1 MNAVGIIFSSINEK
15 SVYELTKQRTMASVP
30 FGCRYRLIDF
40 ALSNM
45 VNSGINHVGLIT
57 HYNYQSL
64 MDHIGTGK
72 DWDLARRHGGIKIL
86 PPYITAFANSANYLY
101 NTRLEA
107 LISIRDFIAD
117 CKEDVVVL
125 SDCDTVCN
133 LDLSKMI
140 EQHIETGADITLG
153 VKSSYIS
160 SDAGFGNSATVVYSD
175 DNGKVYEVGDY
186 SDIKNGFEDVY
197 VRIMVIGR
205 KYLEEVISDSIAHG
219 FNSLTKDILVR
230 NCKNHDIRVFKFDS
244 YFSTIRSIAD
254 YYRTS
259 MDLLDSEIRNSLFG
273 VRTRP
278 VFTKV
283 RNSAPTSY
291 IDGAIVR
298 NSLIADGC
306 VIQGTVENSIL
317 FRGVKVGK
325 NTNIKN
331 SIIMQDTI
339 TGENVY
345 LNCVITDKNV
355 VIRDGRVLSG
365 HETKPF
371 FIDKGSNV

>member
-15 SVYELTKQRTMASVP
+15 SVHELTKQRTMASVP

-45 VNSGINHVGLIT
+45 VNSGINHVGLVT

-72 DWDLARRHGGIKIL
+72 DWDLARRQGGIKIL
-86 PPYITAFANSANYLY
+86 PPYITAFANSSNFLY
-101 NTRLEA
+101 KTRLDA
-107 LISIRDFIAD
+107 LVSIRDFIAD
-117 CKEDVVVL
+117 CKEEVVVL
-125 SDCDTVCN
+125 ADCDTVCN
-133 LDLSKMI
+133 LDLSAMV
-140 EQHIETGADITLG
+140 EQHISTGADITLG
-153 VKSSYIS
+153 VKSSYVSPDNNRSITIVN
-160 SDAGFGNSATVVYSD
+160 SDEE
-175 DNGKVYEVGDY
+175 GKVTDISEY
-186 SDIKNGFEDVY
+186 SGVKNGFDDVY
-197 VRIMVIGR
+197 VHILVIGR
-205 KYLEEVISDSIAHG
+205 KYLEEIIADSIAHG
-219 FNSLTKDILVR
+219 YESFTKDILIR
-230 NCKNHDIRVFKFDS
+230 GYNKHDCRVFKFDG
-244 YFSTIRSIAD
+244 YFATIRSLSD
-254 YYRTS
+254 YFGCS
-259 MDLLDSEIRNSLFG
+259 MDLLDPDIRRSLFG
-273 VRTRP
+273 VDTRP
-278 VFTKV
+278 IFTKV
-283 RNSAPTSY
+283 RNSAPATYSN
-291 IDGAIVR
+291 GAIVR

-306 VIQGTVENSIL
+306 VIEGTVENSII

-325 NTNIKN
+325 NTHIKN

-371 FIDKGSNV
+371 FIDKNSHV

>member
-1 MNAVGIIFSSINEK
+1 MNAVSIIFSSINEK

-45 VNSGINHVGLIT
+45 VNSGINHVGLVT

-64 MDHIGTGK
+64 MDHIGSGK

-86 PPYITAFANSANYLY
+86 PPYITAFANSSNYLY
-101 NTRLEA
+101 STRLEA
-107 LISIRDFIAD
+107 LISIRDFISD
-117 CKEDVVVL
+117 CKEELVVL

-133 LDLSKMI
+133 LDLQAMI
-140 EQHIETGADITLG
+140 DEHEATGADITLG
-153 VKSSYIS
+153 VKSSYVSQDSTRAI
-160 SDAGFGNSATVVYSD
+160 TVVHTD
-175 DNGKVYEVGDY
+175 ENGRVTEIGDY
-186 SDIKNGFEDVY
+186 DNLQSGFENIY

-205 KYLEEVISDSIAHG
+205 KYLEELISDAIAHG
-219 FNSLTKDILVR
+219 YTSFTKDILVR
-230 NCKNHDIRVFKFDS
+230 NSKYHNIRTFKFDG
-244 YFSTIRSIAD
+244 YFATIRSIND
-254 YYRTS
+254 YYRCS
-259 MDLLDSEIRNSLFG
+259 MDLLDPEIRQSLFG
-273 VRTRP
+273 ERTRP

-291 IDGAIVR
+291 ASGAIVR

-325 NTNIKN
+325 NTHIKN
-331 SIIMQDTI
+331 SIVMQDTI

-365 HETKPF
+365 HETRPF

>member
-45 VNSGINHVGLIT
+45 VNSGINHVGIVT

-64 MDHIGTGK
+64 MDHIGSGK

-86 PPYITAFANSANYLY
+86 PPYITAFANASNYLY
-101 NTRLEA
+101 STRLEA
-107 LISIRDFIAD
+107 LISIRDFISD

-133 LDLSKMI
+133 LDLQAMVDK
-140 EQHIETGADITLG
+140 HLETGADMTIA
-153 VKSSYIS
+153 VKSSYVS
-160 SDAGFGNSATVVYSD
+160 QDTTKSVTVVKSD
-175 DNGKVYEVGDY
+175 ENGKVTEVGDY
-186 SDIKNGFEDVY
+186 AGLMSGFEDIY
-197 VRIMVIGR
+197 VRIMVLGR
-205 KYLEEVISDSIAHG
+205 KYLEELISDAIAHG
-219 FNSLTKDILVR
+219 YTSITKDILVR
-230 NCKNHDIRVFKFDS
+230 NCKNHDIRTYNVDG
-244 YFSTIRSIAD
+244 YFATILSLGD
-254 YYRTS
+254 YFRCS
-259 MDLLDSEIRNSLFG
+259 MDLLDPEIRKSLFG
-273 VRTRP
+273 NRTRP

-283 RNSAPTSY
+283 RNSAPASY
-291 IDGAIVR
+291 INGAIVR

-325 NTNIKN
+325 NTHIKN

-365 HETKPF
+365 HETRPF

>member
-45 VNSGINHVGLIT
+45 VNSGVTHVGLIT

-64 MDHIGTGK
+64 MDHIGSGK
-72 DWDLARRHGGIKIL
+72 DWDLARRQGGVKIL
-86 PPYITAFANSANYLY
+86 PPYITAFANTTNFLY

-133 LDLSKMI
+133 LDLSAMI
-140 EQHIETGADITLG
+140 EQHVNTGADITLG
-153 VKSSYIS
+153 VKSSYVSQDSNRTVTIVN
-160 SDAGFGNSATVVYSD
+160 SDADQRVTDIA
-175 DNGKVYEVGDY
+175 DY
-186 SDIKNGFEDVY
+186 SGARSGFEDVY
-197 VRIMVIGR
+197 IRIMVVGR
-205 KYLEEVISDSIAHG
+205 KYLEELITDAIAHG
-219 FNSLTKDILVR
+219 YTSLTKDILVR
-230 NCKNHDIRVFKFDS
+230 NCKYLDCRVYKFDG
-244 YFSTIRSIAD
+244 YFATIRSIGD
-254 YYRTS
+254 YFSCS
-259 MDLLDSEIRNSLFG
+259 MDLLDPEIRRSLFG
-273 VRTRP
+273 INTRP

-283 RNSAPTSY
+283 RNSSPTSY

-325 NTNIKN
+325 NTHIKN
-331 SIIMQDTI
+331 SIIMQDTL

-345 LNCVITDKNV
+345 LNCVIADKNV

-365 HETKPF
+365 HETRPF
-371 FIDKGSNV
+371 FIDKDSYV

>member
-1 MNAVGIIFSSINEK
+1 MNAVGIVFSSINEK

-45 VNSGINHVGLIT
+45 VNSGINHVGIVT

-64 MDHIGTGK
+64 MDHIGSGK
-72 DWDLARRHGGIKIL
+72 DWDLARRHGGVKIL
-86 PPYITAFANSANYLY
+86 PPYITAFANSSNFLY
-101 NTRLEA
+101 STRLEA
-107 LISIRDFIAD
+107 LISIRGFISD

-133 LDLSKMI
+133 LDLSAMI
-140 EQHIETGADITLG
+140 DKHIETGADITLG
-153 VKSSYIS
+153 VKSSYVAQDTDRAI
-160 SDAGFGNSATVVYSD
+160 TVVRSD
-175 DNGKVYEVGDY
+175 EEGKVTDVSDY
-186 SDIKNGFEDVY
+186 SGLKSGFEDVY
-197 VRIMVIGR
+197 IRIMVIGR
-205 KYLEEVISDSIAHG
+205 KYLEELIADAVAHG
-219 FNSLTKDILVR
+219 YTSFTKDILVR
-230 NCKNHDIRVFKFDS
+230 NCKYQDIRTFKFDS
-244 YFSTIRSIAD
+244 YFATIRSIND
-254 YYRTS
+254 YYRCS
-259 MDLLDSEIRNSLFG
+259 MDLLDPEIRRSLFA
-273 VRTRP
+273 VRNRP

-283 RNSAPTSY
+283 RNSAPASY
-291 IDGAIVR
+291 VNGAIVR

-325 NTNIKN
+325 NTHIKN
-331 SIIMQDTI
+331 SIVMQDTL

-365 HETKPF
+365 HETRPF
-371 FIDKGSNV
+371 FIDKDSYV

>member
-30 FGCRYRLIDF
+30 FGCRYRFIDF

-45 VNSGINHVGLIT
+45 VNSGINHVGIVT

-64 MDHIGTGK
+64 MDHIGSGK

-86 PPYITAFANSANYLY
+86 PPYITAFANSNNVLY

-107 LISIRDFIAD
+107 LISIRDFISD
-117 CKEDVVVL
+117 CKEEIVVL
-125 SDCDTVCN
+125 SDCDSVCN
-133 LDLSKMI
+133 IDLSAMI
-140 EQHIETGADITLG
+140 DQHIATNADITLG
-153 VKSSYIS
+153 VKSSYLS
-160 SDAGFGNSATVVYSD
+160 QDSARTLTIVRSD
-175 DNGKVYEVGDY
+175 DSGRVTEVGEY
-186 SDIKNGFEDVY
+186 QGLKNGFEDVC
-197 VRIMVIGR
+197 VRIIVIGR
-205 KYLEEVISDSIAHG
+205 KYLEELITDAVARGYTS
-219 FNSLTKDILVR
+219 FTKDILVR
-230 NCKNHDIRVFKFDS
+230 NCKFHNIRTFKFDS
-244 YFSTIRSIAD
+244 YFATVRSLSD
-254 YYRTS
+254 YFRCS
-259 MDLLDSEIRNSLFG
+259 MDLLDPEIRRSLFS
-273 VRTRP
+273 VKNRP

-283 RNSAPTSY
+283 RNSAPASY
-291 IDGAIVR
+291 VTGAIVR

-306 VIQGTVENSIL
+306 VIEGTVENSIL

-325 NTNIKN
+325 NTHIKN

-371 FIDKGSNV
+371 FIDKNSHV

>member
-30 FGCRYRLIDF
+30 FGCRYRLIVF

-107 LISIRDFIAD
+107 LISIRDFISD
-117 CKEDVVVL
+117 CKEELVVL

-133 LDLSKMI
+133 LDLQAMI
-140 EQHIETGADITLG
+140 DKHERSGADITLG
-153 VKSSYIS
+153 VKSSYITNDRTQAVTLVR
-160 SDAGFGNSATVVYSD
+160 SDENGRVTEISDRDDLANS
-175 DNGKVYEVGDY
+175 
-186 SDIKNGFEDVY
+186 FEDVY

-205 KYLEEVISDSIAHG
+205 KYLEELISDAVAHG
-219 FNSLTKDILVR
+219 YTSFTKDILVR
-230 NCKNHDIRVFKFDS
+230 SYKHHNIMTYKFDG
-244 YFSTIRSIAD
+244 YFATIRSISD
-254 YYRTS
+254 YYRCS
-259 MDLLDSEIRNSLFG
+259 MDLLDPEIRRSLFG
-273 VRTRP
+273 DRTRP

-283 RNSAPTSY
+283 RNSAPASY
-291 IDGAIVR
+291 SSGAIVR

-325 NTNIKN
+325 NTHIKN
-331 SIIMQDTI
+331 SIIMQDTF

-355 VIRDGRVLSG
+355 FIRDGRVLSG

>member
-1 MNAVGIIFSSINEK
+1 MNAVGIIFSSMNEK

-45 VNSGINHVGLIT
+45 VNSGINHVGLVT

-64 MDHIGTGK
+64 MDHIGSGK

-86 PPYITAFANSANYLY
+86 PPYITAFANNSNYLY

-117 CKEDVVVL
+117 CKEEYVVL

-133 LDLSKMI
+133 LDLSAMI
-140 EQHIETGADITLG
+140 EKHIESGADMTLG

-160 SDAGFGNSATVVYSD
+160 TDKVRATTIIKSDES
-175 DNGKVYEVGDY
+175 GKVT
-186 SDIKNGFEDVY
+186 DIGEFSTVQGGFADVY
-197 VRIMVIGR
+197 IRILVIGR
-205 KYLEEVISDSIAHG
+205 KYLEEIIADSIAHG
-219 FNSLTKDILVR
+219 YTSFTKDILIR
-230 NCKNHDIRVFKFDS
+230 SHANHDCRVFKFDG
-244 YFSTIRSIAD
+244 YFATIRSISD
-254 YYRTS
+254 YFNCS
-259 MDLLDSEIRNSLFG
+259 MDMLDPEIRRSILSVPN
-273 VRTRP
+273 RP
-278 VFTKV
+278 VLTKV
-283 RNSAPTSY
+283 RNSAPASY
-291 IDGAIVR
+291 VNGAIVR

-306 VIQGTVENSIL
+306 VIEGTVENSIL

-325 NTNIKN
+325 NTHIKN

-365 HETKPF
+365 HETRPF
-371 FIDKGSNV
+371 FIDKDSYV

>member
-15 SVYELTKQRTMASVP
+15 SVHELTKQRTMASVP

-64 MDHIGTGK
+64 MDHIGSGK
-72 DWDLARRHGGIKIL
+72 DWDLARRSGGIKIL
-86 PPYITAFANSANYLY
+86 PPYVTAFANATNSLY
-101 NTRLEA
+101 KTRLEA
-107 LISIRDFIAD
+107 LISVRDFIAD
-117 CKEDVVVL
+117 CKEEYVVL

-133 LDLSKMI
+133 LDLSKMVDR
-140 EQHIETGADITLG
+140 HIATGADMTLA
-153 VKSSYIS
+153 VKSSYVSQDSDRSTTIVR
-160 SDAGFGNSATVVYSD
+160 SDADLRITD
-175 DNGKVYEVGDY
+175 IGDY
-186 SDIKNGFEDVY
+186 SDARSGFEDVY
-197 VRIMVIGR
+197 IRIMVVGR
-205 KYLEEVISDSIAHG
+205 KYLEELISDAVAHG
-219 FNSLTKDILVR
+219 HTSFTKDILIR
-230 NCKNHDIRVFKFDS
+230 NYHSHDCRIYKFDN
-244 YFSTIRSIAD
+244 YFATIRDLND
-254 YYRTS
+254 YYRCN
-259 MDLLDSEIRNSLFG
+259 MDLLDPEIRRALFG
-273 VRTRP
+273 DPTQP
-278 VFTKV
+278 IFTKV
-283 RNSAPTSY
+283 RNSSPTSY

-325 NTNIKN
+325 NTHIKN
-331 SIIMQDTI
+331 SIIMQDTL

-345 LNCVITDKNV
+345 LNCVIADKNV

-365 HETKPF
+365 HETRPF
-371 FIDKGSNV
+371 FIDKGAYV

>member
-15 SVYELTKQRTMASVP
+15 SVYELTKERTMASVP

-45 VNSGINHVGLIT
+45 VNSGVTHVGLIT

-64 MDHIGTGK
+64 MDHIGSGK
-72 DWDLARRHGGIKIL
+72 DWDLARRQGGVKIL
-86 PPYITAFANSANYLY
+86 PPYITAFANTSNFLY

-133 LDLSKMI
+133 LDLSAMI
-140 EQHIETGADITLG
+140 EQHVNTGADITLG
-153 VKSSYIS
+153 VKSSYVSQDSNRTVTIVT
-160 SDAGFGNSATVVYSD
+160 SDSEQRVTDIA
-175 DNGKVYEVGDY
+175 DY
-186 SDIKNGFEDVY
+186 SGVRSGFEDVY
-197 VRIMVIGR
+197 IRIMVVGR
-205 KYLEEVISDSIAHG
+205 KYLEELITDAIAHG
-219 FNSLTKDILVR
+219 YTSLTKDILVR
-230 NCKNHDIRVFKFDS
+230 NCKYLDCRVYKFDG
-244 YFSTIRSIAD
+244 YFATIRSIGD
-254 YYRTS
+254 YFSCS
-259 MDLLDSEIRNSLFG
+259 MDLLDPEIRRSLFG
-273 VRTRP
+273 INTRP

-283 RNSAPTSY
+283 RNSSPTSY

-325 NTNIKN
+325 NTHIKN
-331 SIIMQDTI
+331 SIIMQDTL

-345 LNCVITDKNV
+345 LNCVIADKNV

-365 HETKPF
+365 HETRPF
-371 FIDKGSNV
+371 FIDKDSYV

>member
-15 SVYELTKQRTMASVP
+15 SIYELTKQRTMASVP

-45 VNSGINHVGLIT
+45 VNSGVTHVGIVT

-64 MDHIGTGK
+64 MDHIGSGK

-86 PPYITAFANSANYLY
+86 PPYITAFANSSNLLY
-101 NTRLEA
+101 STRLEA
-107 LISIRDFIAD
+107 LISIRDFISG
-117 CKEDVVVL
+117 CKEELVVL

-133 LDLSKMI
+133 IDLSAMI
-140 EQHIETGADITLG
+140 DQHIATNADITLG
-153 VKSSYIS
+153 VKSSYVSQDS
-160 SDAGFGNSATVVYSD
+160 SRTLMIVRSD
-175 DNGKVYEVGDY
+175 EEGKVTEVGEY
-186 SDIKNGFEDVY
+186 EGLKNGFEDVC
-197 VRIMVIGR
+197 VRIMVVGR
-205 KYLEEVISDSIAHG
+205 KYLEELIADAIARG
-219 FNSLTKDILVR
+219 YTSFTKDILVR
-230 NCKNHDIRVFKFDS
+230 NCKFHNIRTFKFDG
-244 YFSTIRSIAD
+244 YFATVRSLSD
-254 YYRTS
+254 YFRCS
-259 MDLLDSEIRNSLFG
+259 MDLLDPDIRRSIFS
-273 VRTRP
+273 VEHRP

-283 RNSAPTSY
+283 RNSAPASY
-291 IDGAIVR
+291 VTGAIVR

-306 VIQGTVENSIL
+306 VIEGTVENSIL

-325 NTNIKN
+325 NTHIKN

-371 FIDKGSNV
+371 FIDKDMHV

>member
-45 VNSGINHVGLIT
+45 VNSGINHVGLVT

-86 PPYITAFANSANYLY
+86 PPYITAFANSNNYLY
-101 NTRLEA
+101 STRLEA
-107 LISIRDFIAD
+107 LISIRDFISD
-117 CKEDVVVL
+117 CKEELVVL

-133 LDLSKMI
+133 LDLQAMI
-140 EQHIETGADITLG
+140 DKHEQTGADITLG
-153 VKSSYIS
+153 VKSSYVS
-160 SDAGFGNSATVVYSD
+160 QDSTRATTVVRSD
-175 DNGKVYEVGDY
+175 ENGKVLEIGDY
-186 SDIKNGFEDVY
+186 DSLQSGFEDVY

-205 KYLEEVISDSIAHG
+205 KYLEEIISDAIAHG
-219 FNSLTKDILVR
+219 YTSFTKDILVR
-230 NCKNHDIRVFKFDS
+230 NSKHHNIMTYKFDG
-244 YFSTIRSIAD
+244 YFATIRSIND
-254 YYRTS
+254 YYRCS
-259 MDLLDSEIRNSLFG
+259 MDLLDPEIRRSLFG
-273 VRTRP
+273 DRIRP

-291 IDGAIVR
+291 ASGAIVR

-325 NTNIKN
+325 NTHIKN
-331 SIIMQDTI
+331 SIVMQDTI

-365 HETKPF
+365 HETRPF

>member
-45 VNSGINHVGLIT
+45 VNSGVNHVGIVT

-64 MDHIGTGK
+64 MDHIGSGK

-86 PPYITAFANSANYLY
+86 PPYITAFANASNMLY

-107 LISIRDFIAD
+107 LISIRDFISD
-117 CKEDVVVL
+117 CKEEIVVL
-125 SDCDTVCN
+125 SDCDSVCN
-133 LDLSKMI
+133 IDLSAMI
-140 EQHIETGADITLG
+140 DKHIETNADITVG
-153 VKSSYIS
+153 VKSSYLS
-160 SDAGFGNSATVVYSD
+160 MDNERSQTVVRSD
-175 DNGKVYEVGDY
+175 ESGRVLEVSEYTGL
-186 SDIKNGFEDVY
+186 KNGFEDVS

-205 KYLEEVISDSIAHG
+205 KYLEELITDAVARGYTS
-219 FNSLTKDILVR
+219 FTKDILVR
-230 NCKNHDIRVFKFDS
+230 NCKFLNVRTYKLDG
-244 YFSTIRSIAD
+244 YFATIRSLSD
-254 YYRTS
+254 YFRCS
-259 MDLLDSEIRNSLFG
+259 MDLLDPEIRNSLFA
-273 VRTRP
+273 VRNRP

-291 IDGAIVR
+291 VTGAIVR

-306 VIQGTVENSIL
+306 VIEGTVENSIL

-325 NTNIKN
+325 NTHIKN

-371 FIDKGSNV
+371 FIDKKSHV

>member
-15 SVYELTKQRTMASVP
+15 SVHELTKQRTMASVP

-45 VNSGINHVGLIT
+45 VNSGINHVGIVT

-64 MDHIGTGK
+64 MDHIGSGK

-86 PPYITAFANSANYLY
+86 PPYITAFANASNFLY
-101 NTRLEA
+101 STRLEA
-107 LISIRDFIAD
+107 LISIREFISE

-133 LDLSKMI
+133 LDLSAMI
-140 EQHIETGADITLG
+140 EQHISTGAEITLG
-153 VKSSYIS
+153 VKSSYVS
-160 SDAGFGNSATVVYSD
+160 QDNNRAVTVVKTDESGRVTD
-175 DNGKVYEVGDY
+175 VSDY
-186 SDIKNGFEDVY
+186 SGLKSGFEDVY
-197 VRIMVIGR
+197 VRLLVVGR
-205 KYLEEVISDSIAHG
+205 KYLEELISDAIAHG
-219 FNSLTKDILVR
+219 YTSFTKDILVR
-230 NCKNHDIRVFKFDS
+230 NCSHHDMRAFKLDG
-244 YFSTIRSIAD
+244 YFATVRSLGD
-254 YYRTS
+254 YYRCS
-259 MDLLDSEIRNSLFG
+259 MDLLDPDIRRSLFG
-273 VRTRP
+273 VRNRP

-325 NTNIKN
+325 NTHIKN
-331 SIIMQDTI
+331 SIVMQDTL

-365 HETKPF
+365 HETRPF
-371 FIDKGSNV
+371 FIDKGSYV

>member
-45 VNSGINHVGLIT
+45 VNSGINHVGLVT

-64 MDHIGTGK
+64 MDHIGSGK

-86 PPYITAFANSANYLY
+86 PPYITAFANSSNYLY
-101 NTRLEA
+101 STRLEA
-107 LISIRDFIAD
+107 LISIRDFISD
-117 CKEDVVVL
+117 CKEELVVL

-133 LDLSKMI
+133 LDLQAMI
-140 EQHIETGADITLG
+140 DEHEATGADITLG
-153 VKSSYIS
+153 VKSSYVSQDSTRAI
-160 SDAGFGNSATVVYSD
+160 TVVHTD
-175 DNGKVYEVGDY
+175 ENGRVTEIGDY
-186 SDIKNGFEDVY
+186 DNLQSGFENVY

-205 KYLEEVISDSIAHG
+205 KYLEELISDAIAHG
-219 FNSLTKDILVR
+219 YTSFTKDILVR
-230 NCKNHDIRVFKFDS
+230 NSKYHNIRTFKFDG
-244 YFSTIRSIAD
+244 YFATIRSIND
-254 YYRTS
+254 YYRCS
-259 MDLLDSEIRNSLFG
+259 MDLLDPEIRQSLFG
-273 VRTRP
+273 ERTRP

-291 IDGAIVR
+291 ASGAIVR

-325 NTNIKN
+325 NTHIKN
-331 SIIMQDTI
+331 SIVMQDTI

-365 HETKPF
+365 HETRPF

>member
-15 SVYELTKQRTMASVP
+15 SVHELTKQRTMASVP

-45 VNSGINHVGLIT
+45 VNSGINHVGIVT

-64 MDHIGTGK
+64 MDHIGSGK

-86 PPYITAFANSANYLY
+86 PPYITAFANASNFLY
-101 NTRLEA
+101 STRLEA
-107 LISIRDFIAD
+107 LISIREFISD
-117 CKEDVVVL
+117 CKEDIVVL

-133 LDLSKMI
+133 LDLSAMI
-140 EQHIETGADITLG
+140 ERHIETGAEITLG
-153 VKSSYIS
+153 VKSSYVS
-160 SDAGFGNSATVVYSD
+160 TDNTRAVTVVKSD
-175 DNGKVYEVGDY
+175 ENGKVLDVSDY
-186 SDIKNGFEDVY
+186 SGLKGGFEDVY
-197 VRIMVIGR
+197 VRLLVVGR
-205 KYLEEVISDSIAHG
+205 KYLEELISDAIAHG
-219 FNSLTKDILVR
+219 YTSFTKDILVR
-230 NCKNHDIRVFKFDS
+230 NCKYHDMRAFKLDG
-244 YFSTIRSIAD
+244 YFATIRSLND
-254 YYRTS
+254 YYRCS
-259 MDLLDSEIRNSLFG
+259 MDLLDPEIRRSLFG

-283 RNSAPTSY
+283 RNSAPASY
-291 IDGAIVR
+291 DNGAIVR

-325 NTNIKN
+325 NTHIKN
-331 SIIMQDTI
+331 SIIMQDTL

-365 HETKPF
+365 HETRPF
-371 FIDKGSNV
+371 FIDKGSYV

>member
-1 MNAVGIIFSSINEK
+1 MTAVGLIFSNIHDRNITEMTRK
-15 SVYELTKQRTMASVP
+15 RTMASVP

-45 VNSGINHVGLIT
+45 VNSGVTHVGLIT

-64 MDHIGTGK
+64 MDHIGSGK
-72 DWDLARRHGGIKIL
+72 DWDLARRQGGVKIL
-86 PPYITAFANSANYLY
+86 PPYITAFANTTNFLY

-133 LDLSKMI
+133 LDLSAMI
-140 EQHIETGADITLG
+140 EQHVNTGADITLG
-153 VKSSYIS
+153 VKSSYVSQDSNRTVTIVN
-160 SDAGFGNSATVVYSD
+160 SDADQRVTDIA
-175 DNGKVYEVGDY
+175 DY
-186 SDIKNGFEDVY
+186 SGARSGFEDVY
-197 VRIMVIGR
+197 IRIMVVGR
-205 KYLEEVISDSIAHG
+205 KYLEELITDAIAHG
-219 FNSLTKDILVR
+219 YTSLTKDILVR
-230 NCKNHDIRVFKFDS
+230 NCKYLDCRVYKFDG
-244 YFSTIRSIAD
+244 YFATIRSIGD
-254 YYRTS
+254 YFSCS
-259 MDLLDSEIRNSLFG
+259 MDLLDPEIRRSLFG
-273 VRTRP
+273 INTRP

-283 RNSAPTSY
+283 RNSSPTSY

-325 NTNIKN
+325 NTHIKN
-331 SIIMQDTI
+331 SIIMQDTL

-345 LNCVITDKNV
+345 LNCVIADKNV

-365 HETKPF
+365 HETRPF
-371 FIDKGSNV
+371 FIDKDSYV

>member
-86 PPYITAFANSANYLY
+86 PPYITAFANSSNYLY

-107 LISIRDFIAD
+107 LISIRDFISD
-117 CKEDVVVL
+117 CKEELVVL

-133 LDLSKMI
+133 LDLQAMI
-140 EQHIETGADITLG
+140 DKHERSGADITLG
-153 VKSSYIS
+153 VKSSYITNDRTQAVTLVR
-160 SDAGFGNSATVVYSD
+160 SDENGRVTEISDRDDLANS
-175 DNGKVYEVGDY
+175 
-186 SDIKNGFEDVY
+186 FEDVY

-205 KYLEEVISDSIAHG
+205 KYLEELISDAVAHG
-219 FNSLTKDILVR
+219 YTSFTKDILVR
-230 NCKNHDIRVFKFDS
+230 NYKHHNIMTYKFDG
-244 YFSTIRSIAD
+244 YFATIRSISD
-254 YYRTS
+254 YYRCS
-259 MDLLDSEIRNSLFG
+259 MDLLDPEIRRSLFG
-273 VRTRP
+273 DRTRP

-283 RNSAPTSY
+283 RNSAPASY
-291 IDGAIVR
+291 SSGAIVR

-325 NTNIKN
+325 NTHIKN
-331 SIIMQDTI
+331 SIIMQDTF

-355 VIRDGRVLSG
+355 FIRDGRVLSG

>member
-64 MDHIGTGK
+64 MDHIDTGK
-72 DWDLARRHGGIKIL
+72 DWDLARRNGGIKIL
-86 PPYITAFANSANYLY
+86 PPYITAFANNSNFLY
-101 NTRLEA
+101 STRLEA
-107 LISIRDFIAD
+107 LVSIRDFIAD
-117 CKEDVVVL
+117 CREDVVVL

-133 LDLSKMI
+133 LDLSAMV
-140 EQHIETGADITLG
+140 EQHVASGADITLG
-153 VKSSYIS
+153 VKSSYVAQDTTRAITIV
-160 SDAGFGNSATVVYSD
+160 NSD
-175 DNGKVYEVGDY
+175 DSGKVNEIIDY
-186 SDIKNGFEDVY
+186 SGNKSGFEDVY
-197 VRIMVIGR
+197 IRVMCIGK
-205 KYLEEVISDSIAHG
+205 KYLEELITDAMAHG
-219 FNSLTKDILVR
+219 YSSFTKDILIR
-230 NCKNHDIRVFKFDS
+230 NYQRHDCRVYKFDG
-244 YFSTIRSIAD
+244 YFATIRSIND
-254 YYRTS
+254 YFRCS
-259 MDLLDSEIRNSLFG
+259 MDLLDPDIRRSIFG
-273 VRTRP
+273 VRNRP

-283 RNSAPTSY
+283 RNSSPASY
-291 IDGAIVR
+291 TDGAIVR

-306 VIQGTVENSIL
+306 VIEGTVENSIL

-325 NTNIKN
+325 NTHIKN

-365 HETKPF
+365 HESRPF

>member
-117 CKEDVVVL
+117 CKEELVVL

-133 LDLSKMI
+133 LDLQAMI
-140 EQHIETGADITLG
+140 EKHEQSGADITLG
-153 VKSSYIS
+153 VKSSYVTLDS
-160 SDAGFGNSATVVYSD
+160 NKAVTVVRSD
-175 DNGKVYEVGDY
+175 ENGKVTEI
-186 SDIKNGFEDVY
+186 SDRDDIRQSFEDVY

-205 KYLEEVISDSIAHG
+205 KYLEELISDAVAHG
-219 FNSLTKDILVR
+219 YTSLTKDILVR
-230 NCKNHDIRVFKFDS
+230 NYMHHNIMTYKFDG
-244 YFSTIRSIAD
+244 YFATIRSLSD
-254 YYRTS
+254 YYHCS
-259 MDLLDSEIRNSLFG
+259 MDMLDPDIRKSLFG
-273 VRTRP
+273 DRARP

-291 IDGAIVR
+291 SSGAIVR

-325 NTNIKN
+325 NTHIKN
-331 SIIMQDTI
+331 SIVMQDTF

-355 VIRDGRVLSG
+355 FIRDGRVLSG
-365 HETKPF
+365 HETRPF

>member
-45 VNSGINHVGLIT
+45 VNSGVTHVGLVT

-64 MDHIGTGK
+64 MDHIGSGK

-86 PPYITAFANSANYLY
+86 PPYITAFANSSNHLY
-101 NTRLEA
+101 STRLEA
-107 LISIRDFIAD
+107 LISIRDFISG
-117 CKEDVVVL
+117 CKEEVVVL

-133 LDLSKMI
+133 IDLSAMI
-140 EQHIETGADITLG
+140 EQHVATNADITLG
-153 VKSSYIS
+153 VKSSYVSQDS
-160 SDAGFGNSATVVYSD
+160 SRRLMIVRSD
-175 DNGKVYEVGDY
+175 EEGRAVEVGEY
-186 SDIKNGFEDVY
+186 EGLKNGFEDVC
-197 VRIMVIGR
+197 VRIMVVGR
-205 KYLEEVISDSIAHG
+205 KYLEELITDAIARG
-219 FNSLTKDILVR
+219 YTSFTKDILVR
-230 NCKNHDIRVFKFDS
+230 NCKHHNIRTFKFDG
-244 YFSTIRSIAD
+244 YFATIRSLSD
-254 YYRTS
+254 YFRCS
-259 MDLLDSEIRNSLFG
+259 MDLLDPEIRRSIFS
-273 VRTRP
+273 VEHRP

-283 RNSAPTSY
+283 RNSAPASY
-291 IDGAIVR
+291 VTGAIVR

-306 VIQGTVENSIL
+306 VIEGTVENSIL

-325 NTNIKN
+325 NTHIKN

-371 FIDKGSNV
+371 FIDKDSHV

>member
-45 VNSGINHVGLIT
+45 VNSGINHVGIVT

-64 MDHIGTGK
+64 MDHIGSGK

-86 PPYITAFANSANYLY
+86 PPYITAFANASNYLY
-101 NTRLEA
+101 STRLEA
-107 LISIRDFIAD
+107 LISIRDFISD

-133 LDLSKMI
+133 LDLQAMVDK
-140 EQHIETGADITLG
+140 HLETGADMTIA
-153 VKSSYIS
+153 VKSSYVS
-160 SDAGFGNSATVVYSD
+160 QDTTKSVTVVKSD
-175 DNGKVYEVGDY
+175 ENGKVTEVGDY
-186 SDIKNGFEDVY
+186 AGLMNGFEDIY
-197 VRIMVIGR
+197 VRIMVLGR
-205 KYLEEVISDSIAHG
+205 KYLEELISDAIAHG
-219 FNSLTKDILVR
+219 YTSITKDILVR
-230 NCKNHDIRVFKFDS
+230 NCKNHDIRTYNVDG
-244 YFSTIRSIAD
+244 YFATIRSLGD
-254 YYRTS
+254 YFRCS
-259 MDLLDSEIRNSLFG
+259 MDLLDPEIRKSLFG
-273 VRTRP
+273 NRTRP

-283 RNSAPTSY
+283 RNSAPASY
-291 IDGAIVR
+291 INGAIVR

-325 NTNIKN
+325 NTHIKN

-365 HETKPF
+365 HETRPF

>member
-45 VNSGINHVGLIT
+45 VNSGINHVGIVT

-64 MDHIGTGK
+64 MDHIGSGK

-86 PPYITAFANSANYLY
+86 PPYITAFANASNYLY
-101 NTRLEA
+101 STRLEA
-107 LISIRDFIAD
+107 LISIRDFISD

-133 LDLSKMI
+133 LDLQAMVDK
-140 EQHIETGADITLG
+140 HIETGADMTIA
-153 VKSSYIS
+153 VKSSYVS
-160 SDAGFGNSATVVYSD
+160 QDTTKSVTVVRSD
-175 DNGKVYEVGDY
+175 DNGRVTEVGDY
-186 SDIKNGFEDVY
+186 AGLMSGFEDIY
-197 VRIMVIGR
+197 VRIMVLGR
-205 KYLEEVISDSIAHG
+205 KYLEELISDAIAHG
-219 FNSLTKDILVR
+219 YTSITKDILVR
-230 NCKNHDIRVFKFDS
+230 NCKKHDIRTYKVDG
-244 YFSTIRSIAD
+244 YFSTIRSLGD
-254 YYRTS
+254 YYRCS
-259 MDLLDSEIRNSLFG
+259 MELLDPEIRKSLFG
-273 VRTRP
+273 NRTRP

-291 IDGAIVR
+291 INGAIVR

-325 NTNIKN
+325 NTHIKN
-331 SIIMQDTI
+331 SIVMQDTI

-365 HETKPF
+365 HETRPF

>member
-1 MNAVGIIFSSINEK
+1 MNAVGIIFSGINEK
-15 SVYELTKQRTMASVP
+15 SVHELTRERTMASVP

-45 VNSGINHVGLIT
+45 VNSGVNHVGLIT

-72 DWDLARRHGGIKIL
+72 DWDLARRNGGIKIL
-86 PPYITAFANSANYLY
+86 PPYITAFANNSNFLY
-101 NTRLEA
+101 KTRLEA

-117 CKEDVVVL
+117 CKEDIVVL

-133 LDLSKMI
+133 LDLSAMI

-153 VKSSYIS
+153 VKSSYVSKDS
-160 SDAGFGNSATVVYSD
+160 SRSTTIIKSD
-175 DNGKVYEVGDY
+175 TEGKVTDVGDY
-186 SDIKNGFEDVY
+186 SDSKGGFEDVY
-197 VRIMVIGR
+197 IRIMVVGR
-205 KYLEEVISDSIAHG
+205 KYLEDIIADAIAHG
-219 FNSLTKDILVR
+219 YTSFTKDILIR
-230 NCKNHDIRVFKFDS
+230 NRDDLDCRIYKFDG
-244 YFSTIRSIAD
+244 YFATIRSLSD
-254 YYRTS
+254 YYGCS
-259 MDLLDSEIRNSLFG
+259 MDLLDPEIRRSLFS
-273 VRTRP
+273 VNTRP

-283 RNSAPTSY
+283 RNSAPTTY
-291 IDGAIVR
+291 MNGAIVR

-306 VIQGTVENSIL
+306 IIEGTVENSIL

-325 NTNIKN
+325 NTHIKN
-331 SIIMQDTI
+331 SIIMQDTM

-365 HETKPF
+365 HETRPF
-371 FIDKGSNV
+371 FIEKGSYV

>member
-15 SVYELTKQRTMASVP
+15 SVHELTKQRTMASVP

-45 VNSGINHVGLIT
+45 VNSGINHVGLVT

-72 DWDLARRHGGIKIL
+72 DWDLARRQGGVKIL
-86 PPYITAFANSANYLY
+86 PPYITAFANSSNFLY
-101 NTRLEA
+101 KTRLDA
-107 LISIRDFIAD
+107 LVSIRDFIAD
-117 CKEDVVVL
+117 CKEEYVVL

-133 LDLSKMI
+133 IDLSAMV
-140 EQHIETGADITLG
+140 EQHINTGADITLG
-153 VKSSYIS
+153 VKSSYVAQENNRSITIVS
-160 SDAGFGNSATVVYSD
+160 SDD
-175 DNGKVYEVGDY
+175 EGKVK
-186 SDIKNGFEDVY
+186 DISEYTGVKNGFEDVY
-197 VRIMVIGR
+197 VHILVIGR
-205 KYLEEVISDSIAHG
+205 KYLEELIADSIAHG
-219 FNSLTKDILVR
+219 YTSFTKDILIR
-230 NCKNHDIRVFKFDS
+230 NYNYHDCRVYKFDG
-244 YFSTIRSIAD
+244 YFATIRSISD
-254 YYRTS
+254 YFGCS
-259 MDLLDSEIRNSLFG
+259 MDLLDPEIRRSLFG
-273 VRTRP
+273 AETRP
-278 VFTKV
+278 IFTKV
-283 RNSAPTSY
+283 RNSSPTSY
-291 IDGAIVR
+291 VNGAIVR

-325 NTNIKN
+325 NTHIKN

-371 FIDKGSNV
+371 FIDKGSYV

>member
-1 MNAVGIIFSSINEK
+1 MNAVGIIFSSMNEK
-15 SVYELTKQRTMASVP
+15 SVHELTKERTMASVP

-45 VNSGINHVGLIT
+45 VNSGITHVGLIT

-86 PPYITAFANSANYLY
+86 PPYITAFANNSNILY
-101 NTRLEA
+101 STRLEA
-107 LISIRDFIAD
+107 LISIREFISD
-117 CKEDVVVL
+117 CKEELVVF
-125 SDCDTVCN
+125 SDCDTVFN
-133 LDLSKMI
+133 LDLSDMI
-140 EQHIETGADITLG
+140 DQHIASGADVTLG
-153 VKSSYIS
+153 VKSSYVSPDNPRDVTVIS
-160 SDAGFGNSATVVYSD
+160 SDE
-175 DNGKVYEVGDY
+175 NGRVTDVADY
-186 SDIKNGFEDVY
+186 SGIKSGFADVL
-197 VRIMVIGR
+197 VRITVIGK
-205 KYLEEVISDSIAHG
+205 KYLEELINDSIARGYHS
-219 FNSLTKDILVR
+219 FAYDIIRR
-230 NCKNHDIRVFKFDS
+230 NCRYNDYRVYKFDS
-244 YFSTIRSIAD
+244 YIATVRSIGD
-254 YYRTS
+254 YYSCS
-259 MDLLDSEIRNSLFG
+259 MDLLDPEIRRSLFG
-273 VRTRP
+273 IRNRP

-291 IDGAIVR
+291 MDGAIVR
-298 NSLIADGC
+298 NSLVADGC
-306 VIQGTVENSIL
+306 IIQGTVENSIL

-325 NTNIKN
+325 NTHIKN
-331 SIIMQDTI
+331 SIIMQDTL

-371 FIDKGSNV
+371 FIDKGSFV

>member
-45 VNSGINHVGLIT
+45 VNSGINHVGIVT

-64 MDHIGTGK
+64 MDHIGSGK

-86 PPYITAFANSANYLY
+86 PPYITAFANASNYLY
-101 NTRLEA
+101 STRLEA
-107 LISIRDFIAD
+107 LISIRDFISD

-133 LDLSKMI
+133 LDLQAMVDK
-140 EQHIETGADITLG
+140 HLETGADMTIA
-153 VKSSYIS
+153 VKSSYVS
-160 SDAGFGNSATVVYSD
+160 QDTTKSVTVVKSD
-175 DNGKVYEVGDY
+175 ENGKVTEVGDY
-186 SDIKNGFEDVY
+186 AGLMNGFEDIY
-197 VRIMVIGR
+197 VRIMVLGR
-205 KYLEEVISDSIAHG
+205 KYLEELISDAIAHG
-219 FNSLTKDILVR
+219 YTSITKDILVR
-230 NCKNHDIRVFKFDS
+230 NCKYHDIRTYNVDG
-244 YFSTIRSIAD
+244 YFATIRSLGD
-254 YYRTS
+254 YFRCS
-259 MDLLDSEIRNSLFG
+259 MDLLDPEIRKSLFG
-273 VRTRP
+273 NRTRP

-283 RNSAPTSY
+283 RNSAPASY
-291 IDGAIVR
+291 INGAIVR

-325 NTNIKN
+325 NTHIKN

-365 HETKPF
+365 HETRPF

>member
-1 MNAVGIIFSSINEK
+1 MAASAIGVIFSNMHEET
-15 SVYELTKQRTMASVP
+15 VPELVRRRTMASIP
-30 FGCRYRLIDF
+30 FGGRYRVIDF

-107 LISIRDFIAD
+107 LISIRDFISD
-117 CKEDVVVL
+117 CKEELVVL

-133 LDLSKMI
+133 LDLQAMI
-140 EQHIETGADITLG
+140 DKHERSGADITLG
-153 VKSSYIS
+153 VKSSYITNDRTQAVTLVR
-160 SDAGFGNSATVVYSD
+160 SDENGRVTEISDRDDLANS
-175 DNGKVYEVGDY
+175 
-186 SDIKNGFEDVY
+186 FEDVY

-205 KYLEEVISDSIAHG
+205 KYLEELISDAVAHG
-219 FNSLTKDILVR
+219 YTSFTKDILVR
-230 NCKNHDIRVFKFDS
+230 SYKHHNIMTYKFDG
-244 YFSTIRSIAD
+244 YFATIRSISD
-254 YYRTS
+254 YYRCS
-259 MDLLDSEIRNSLFG
+259 MDLLDPEIRRSLFG
-273 VRTRP
+273 DRTRP

-283 RNSAPTSY
+283 RNSAPASY
-291 IDGAIVR
+291 SSGAIVR

-325 NTNIKN
+325 NTHIKN
-331 SIIMQDTI
+331 SIIMQDTF

-355 VIRDGRVLSG
+355 FIRDGRVLSG

>member
-45 VNSGINHVGLIT
+45 VNSGINHVGIIT

-72 DWDLARRHGGIKIL
+72 DWDLARRHGGVKIL
-86 PPYITAFANSANYLY
+86 PPYITAFANNDNFLY

-107 LISIRDFIAD
+107 LISVRDFIAD
-117 CKEDVVVL
+117 CKEEYVVL

-133 LDLSKMI
+133 LDLSAMV
-140 EQHIETGADITLG
+140 EQHINTGADITLG
-153 VKSSYIS
+153 VKSSYVSQDTTRAITIVN
-160 SDAGFGNSATVVYSD
+160 SDED
-175 DNGKVYEVGDY
+175 GKVTDIVDY
-186 SDIKNGFEDVY
+186 SGSRNGFEDVY
-197 VRIMVIGR
+197 IRIMVIGK
-205 KYLEEVISDSIAHG
+205 KYLEELITNAMAHG
-219 FNSLTKDILVR
+219 YKSFTKDILIR
-230 NCKNHDIRVFKFDS
+230 HHENHDCRVYKFDG
-244 YFSTIRSIAD
+244 YFSTIRSIND
-254 YYRTS
+254 YYRSS
-259 MDLLDSEIRNSLFG
+259 MDLLNPETRRSIFAVRN
-273 VRTRP
+273 RHI
-278 VFTKV
+278 FTKV
-283 RNSAPTSY
+283 RNSAPASY
-291 IDGAIVR
+291 TDGAIVR

-325 NTNIKN
+325 NTHIKN

-365 HETKPF
+365 HETRPF
-371 FIDKGSNV
+371 FIDKSSNV

>member
-15 SVYELTKQRTMASVP
+15 SVYELSKQRTMASVP

-64 MDHIGTGK
+64 MDHIGSGK

-86 PPYITAFANSANYLY
+86 PPYITAFANSSNYLY

-107 LISIRDFIAD
+107 LISVRDFIAD
-117 CKEDVVVL
+117 CKEEHVVL
-125 SDCDTVCN
+125 SDCDAVCN
-133 LDLSKMI
+133 LDLSAMV
-140 EQHIETGADITLG
+140 EQHIASGADITLG
-153 VKSSYIS
+153 VKSSYVAQD
-160 SDAGFGNSATVVYSD
+160 DARSGIAVKSD
-175 DNGKVYEVGDY
+175 DTGKVTDVVDY
-186 SDIKNGFEDVY
+186 TGITSGYEDVY
-197 VRIMVIGR
+197 IRVLVIGR
-205 KYLEEVISDSIAHG
+205 KYLEELITDAIAHG
-219 FNSLTKDILVR
+219 YNSFTKDILMR
-230 NCKNHDIRVFKFDS
+230 NVNRHDCRVFKFDG
-244 YFSTIRSIAD
+244 YFAAIRSLSD
-254 YYRTS
+254 YYSVS
-259 MDLLDSEIRNSLFG
+259 MDILDPEIRRSIFG
-273 VRTRP
+273 VRNRP

-283 RNSAPTSY
+283 RNSAPASY
-291 IDGAIVR
+291 VDGAIVR

-306 VIQGTVENSIL
+306 VIEGTVENSIL

-325 NTNIKN
+325 NTHIKN
-331 SIIMQDTI
+331 SIIMQDTL

-345 LNCVITDKNV
+345 LNCVIADKNV

-365 HETKPF
+365 HETRPF
-371 FIDKGSNV
+371 FIDKGAYV